1 MLMDDTRRFSRA
13 AVEWAAG
20 NAHAAPAV
28 QELGAR
34 LRMVVLVEGVSDQA
48 ALEALAGRRG
58 RDLDAEGIAIVPLGG
73 ATSIG
78 RFLKLFGPQGLG
90 LRLAGLCDAGEEP
103 YFRRSLEQA
112 GLTSNAFYVCEAD
125 LEDELIRALGADSV
139 QQVVEEQGEL
149 RSFRTF
155 QKQPAQRE
163 RAVEQQLRRFLGTHS
178 GRKAQYA
185 RALVEHLDPARVPRP
200 LELLLADAVA

>member
-1 MLMDDTRRFSRA
+1 MDDTRRFSRA
-13 AVEWAAG
+13 AVQWAAG
-20 NAHAAPAV
+20 SDHAAPAAR
-28 QELGAR
+28 ELAAG

-48 ALEALAGRRG
+48 ALEALAERRG
-58 RDLDAEGIAIVPLGG
+58 RNLDAEGIAIVPLGG
-73 ATSIG
+73 AMSIG

-90 LRLAGLCDAGEEP
+90 LRLAGLCDVGEEP
-103 YFRRSLEQA
+103 FFRRSLEQA
-112 GLTSNAFYVCEAD
+112 GLTFSAFYVCDAD

-163 RAVEQQLRRFLGTHS
+163 RTVEQQLRRFLGTHS

-185 RALVEHLDPARVPRP
+185 RALVEHLDPAQVPRP
-200 LELLLADAVA
+200 LELLLADAT

>member
-1 MLMDDTRRFSRA
+1 M
-13 AVEWAAG
+13 
-20 NAHAAPAV
+20 
-28 QELGAR
+28 
-34 LRMVVLVEGVSDQA
+34 
-48 ALEALAGRRG
+48 
-58 RDLDAEGIAIVPLGG
+58 
-73 ATSIG
+73 SIG
-78 RFLKLFGPQGLG
+78 RFLKLIGPQGLG
-90 LRLAGLCDAGEEP
+90 LRLAGLCDVGEEP
-103 YFRRSLEQA
+103 YFRRSLEQV
-112 GLTSNAFYVCEAD
+112 GLGFSAFYVCEAD

-163 RAVEQQLRRFLGTHS
+163 RTVEQQLRRFLGTHS

-200 LELLLADAVA
+200 LELLLADAAA

>member
-1 MLMDDTRRFSRA
+1 MDDTRRFSRA

-20 NAHAAPAV
+20 NAHAAPAA
-28 QELGAR
+28 QELGAG

>member
-1 MLMDDTRRFSRA
+1 MDDTRRFSRA
-13 AVEWAAG
+13 AVQWAAG
-20 NAHAAPAV
+20 SAHAASEA
-28 QELGAR
+28 QELAVG
-34 LRMVVLVEGVSDQA
+34 LGMVVLVEGVSDQA
-48 ALEALAGRRG
+48 ALEALAARRG
-58 RDLDAEGIAIVPLGG
+58 RDLGAEGIAIVPLGG

-90 LRLAGLCDAGEEP
+90 LRLAGLCDVGEEP
-103 YFRRSLEQA
+103 YFRRSVEQA
-112 GLTSNAFYVCEAD
+112 GLTFSAFYVCEAD

-163 RAVEQQLRRFLGTHS
+163 RTVEQQLRRFLGTHS

-200 LELLLADAVA
+200 LELLLADAT

>member
-1 MLMDDTRRFSRA
+1 MDDTRRFSRA

-20 NAHAAPAV
+20 STHAASAA
-28 QELGAR
+28 QELAVG
-34 LRMVVLVEGVSDQA
+34 LGMVVLVEGVSDQA
-48 ALEALAGRRG
+48 ALEALATRRG

-90 LRLAGLCDAGEEP
+90 LRLAGLCDVGEEP
-103 YFRRSLEQA
+103 YFRRSVKQA
-112 GLTSNAFYVCEAD
+112 GLTFSAFYVCEAD

-163 RAVEQQLRRFLGTHS
+163 RTVEQQLRRFLGTHS

-200 LELLLADAVA
+200 LELLLADTT

>member
-1 MLMDDTRRFSRA
+1 MPMDDTRRFSRA
-13 AVEWAAG
+13 AVQWAAG
-20 NAHAAPAV
+20 SAHAASEA
-28 QELGAR
+28 QELAVG
-34 LRMVVLVEGVSDQA
+34 LGMVVLVEGVSDQA
-48 ALEALAGRRG
+48 ALEALAARRG
-58 RDLDAEGIAIVPLGG
+58 RDLGAEGIAIVPLGG

-90 LRLAGLCDAGEEP
+90 LRLAGLCDVGEEP
-103 YFRRSLEQA
+103 YFRRSVEQA
-112 GLTSNAFYVCEAD
+112 GLTFSAFYVCEAD

-163 RAVEQQLRRFLGTHS
+163 RTVEQQLRRFLGTHS

-200 LELLLADAVA
+200 LELLLADAT

>member
-1 MLMDDTRRFSRA
+1 MPMDDTRRFSRA
-13 AVEWAAG
+13 AVQWAAG
-20 NAHAAPAV
+20 SAHAASAA
-28 QELGAR
+28 QELAVG
-34 LRMVVLVEGVSDQA
+34 LGMVVLVEGVSDQA
-48 ALEALAGRRG
+48 ALEALAARHG

-90 LRLAGLCDAGEEP
+90 LRLAGLCDVGEEP
-103 YFRRSLEQA
+103 YFRRSVEQA
-112 GLTSNAFYVCEAD
+112 GLTFSAFYVCEAD

-163 RAVEQQLRRFLGTHS
+163 RTVEQQLRRFLGTHS

-200 LELLLADAVA
+200 LALLLADTT

>member
-1 MLMDDTRRFSRA
+1 M
-13 AVEWAAG
+13 
-20 NAHAAPAV
+20 
-28 QELGAR
+28 
-34 LRMVVLVEGVSDQA
+34 
-48 ALEALAGRRG
+48 
-58 RDLDAEGIAIVPLGG
+58 
-73 ATSIG
+73 
-78 RFLKLFGPQGLG
+78 
-90 LRLAGLCDAGEEP
+90 
-103 YFRRSLEQA
+103 EQA
-112 GLTSNAFYVCEAD
+112 GLTFSAFYVCEAD

-163 RAVEQQLRRFLGTHS
+163 RTVEQQLRRFLGTHS

-200 LELLLADAVA
+200 LELLLADAT

>member
-1 MLMDDTRRFSRA
+1 MDDTRRFSRA

-20 NAHAAPAV
+20 STHAAPA
-28 QELGAR
+28 AR
-34 LRMVVLVEGVSDQA
+34 KLAVGVRMVVLVEGVSDQA
-48 ALEALAGRRG
+48 ALEALAARRG

-73 ATSIG
+73 AMSIG
-78 RFLKLFGPQGLG
+78 RFLKLIGPQGLG
-90 LRLAGLCDAGEEP
+90 LRLAGLCDVGEEP
-103 YFRRSLEQA
+103 YFRRSLEQV
-112 GLTSNAFYVCEAD
+112 GLGFSAFYVCEAD

-163 RAVEQQLRRFLGTHS
+163 RTVEQQLRRFLGTHS

-200 LELLLADAVA
+200 LELLLADAAA

>member
-1 MLMDDTRRFSRA
+1 MDDTRRFSRA
-13 AVEWAAG
+13 AVQWAAG
-20 NAHAAPAV
+20 SAHAASAAR
-28 QELGAR
+28 ELAGG
-34 LRMVVLVEGVSDQA
+34 LDMVVLVEGVSDQA
-48 ALEALAGRRG
+48 ALEALAARRG

-90 LRLAGLCDAGEEP
+90 LRLAGLCDVGEEP
-103 YFRRSLEQA
+103 YFRRSVEQA
-112 GLTSNAFYVCEAD
+112 GLTFSAFYVCEAD

-163 RAVEQQLRRFLGTHS
+163 RTVEQQLRRFLGTHS

-200 LELLLADAVA
+200 LELLLADTT

>member
-1 MLMDDTRRFSRA
+1 MNDTRRFSRA

-20 NAHAAPAV
+20 SAHAAPAA
-28 QELGAR
+28 QELAAG
-34 LRMVVLVEGVSDQA
+34 LGVVVLVEGVSDQA
-48 ALEALAGRRG
+48 ALEALAARGG

-103 YFRRSLEQA
+103 YFRRSLELA
-112 GLTSNAFYVCEAD
+112 GLGSSAFHVCEAD

-163 RAVEQQLRRFLGTHS
+163 RTVEQQLRRFLGTHS

-200 LELLLADAVA
+200 LELLLADAT

>member
-1 MLMDDTRRFSRA
+1 MDDTRRFSRA
-13 AVEWAAG
+13 AVQWAAG
-20 NAHAAPAV
+20 SAHAASEA
-28 QELGAR
+28 QELAVG
-34 LRMVVLVEGVSDQA
+34 LGMVVLVEGVSDQA
-48 ALEALAGRRG
+48 ALEALAARRG

-90 LRLAGLCDAGEEP
+90 LRLAGLCDVGEEP
-103 YFRRSLEQA
+103 YFRRSVEQA
-112 GLTSNAFYVCEAD
+112 GLTFSAFYVCEAD

-163 RAVEQQLRRFLGTHS
+163 RTVEQQLRRFLGTHS

-200 LELLLADAVA
+200 LELLLADAT